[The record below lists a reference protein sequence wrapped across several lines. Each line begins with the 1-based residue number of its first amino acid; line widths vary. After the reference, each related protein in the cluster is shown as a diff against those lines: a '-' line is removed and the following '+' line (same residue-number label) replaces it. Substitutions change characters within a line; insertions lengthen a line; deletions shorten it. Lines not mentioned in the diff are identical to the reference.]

1 MKHIVQ
7 INSIGTN
14 LYTIV
19 NIDNYIGDLE
29 NHPLVIN
36 NPDVFRV
43 SEDEIPDIIQYVL
56 YEE

>member
-19 NIDNYIGDLE
+19 NIDNYIGELE
-29 NHPLVIN
+29 NHPLVVN
-36 NPDVFRV
+36 QPETFKV
-43 SEDEIPDIIQYVL
+43 SEDEIPIIVQYVI
-56 YEE
+56 YE

>member
-7 INSIGTN
+7 INSIGTS

-19 NIDNYIGDLE
+19 NIDNYVGDLE

-36 NPDVFRV
+36 QPDAFRI
-43 SEDEIPDIIQYVL
+43 SYDEIPNIVQYVI
-56 YEE
+56 YE